1 MLWNISC
8 DWHSVDSRAL
18 PMEKNSKNR
27 FPNENAYFR
36 WHGTDC
42 RKCRRST
49 AAGENATV
57 IRGTDTRITCKE
69 LLFPPFQIY
78 WPIQK
83 NTKDGFICVDGQI
96 WRPNQRMIRA
106 KQDWRWQR
114 FICILFEAF
123 CGRERTNRTESRPFT
138 QQIIRKNR
146 GVINNRKLLEILKW
160 EKYYGFAVFSH
171 MFSSVGT
178 STTKVK

>member
-1 MLWNISC
+1 MVLLFTPWHYTPCLWVHGAYENVLSE
-8 DWHSVDSRAL
+8 WFLYSVDSRAL
-18 PMEKNSKNR
+18 PAEKNSKNR

-69 LLFPPFQIY
+69 LLFSPFQIY
-78 WPIQK
+78 WPIQT

-106 KQDWRWQR
+106 KQDGKDSANLQFRGGSR
-114 FICILFEAF
+114 IGACCRIL
-123 CGRERTNRTESRPFT
+123 CVLVRLS
-138 QQIIRKNR
+138 
-146 GVINNRKLLEILKW
+146 LK
-160 EKYYGFAVFSH
+160 YNY
-171 MFSSVGT
+171 T
-178 STTKVK
+178 L

>member
-1 MLWNISC
+1 
-8 DWHSVDSRAL
+8 
-18 PMEKNSKNR
+18 MEKNSKNR

-69 LLFPPFQIY
+69 LLFSPFQIY
-78 WPIQK
+78 WPIQT

-106 KQDWRWQR
+106 KQDGKDSSVRS
-114 FICILFEAF
+114 ILWE
-123 CGRERTNRTESRPFT
+123 GTDQQNRIQTLC

-146 GVINNRKLLEILKW
+146 CVINNRKLLEILKW